1 MNVSL
6 CRDDATYTAGG
17 FLRASWRVSR
27 VKLEELSS
35 VEVSVL
41 WYTEGKG
48 DEDLSV
54 HYFRRYDS
62 ASLRDLGIDV
72 SQPIQCRLPPSPLS
86 YRGHLLKIQWGIRV
100 RVFVEEGREAV
111 AEHPFYLVARKPE
124 AMVLNDHV
132 SVDLARVDT
141 PVKPP
146 LHRRLPAVMRRWRS
160 RQSGS
165 TRP

>member
-17 FLRASWRVSR
+17 YLRASWRVSR
-27 VKLEELSS
+27 VKLEEISS

-54 HYFRRYDS
+54 HYFRRYD
-62 ASLRDLGIDV
+62 AANLRDRGIVD
-72 SQPIQCRLPPSPLS
+72 SQPIHCRLPPSPLS

-100 RVFVEEGREAV
+100 RVFVEEGRAAV

-124 AMVLNDHV
+124 VMVFTELMKSELTAV
-132 SVDLARVDT
+132 EDT
-141 PVKPP
+141 IKPP
-146 LHRRLPAVMRRWRS
+146 LHRRLPAVMKRWRD
-160 RQSGS
+160 RPTRS
-165 TRP
+165 TTW

>member
-1 MNVSL
+1 MSL

-27 VKLEELSS
+27 VRAEELSS

-54 HYFRRYDS
+54 HHFKRYDG
-62 ASLRDLGIDV
+62 AQLRRLDIAQ

-86 YRGHLLKIQWGIRV
+86 YRGHLMNIQWGIRV
-100 RVFVEEGREAV
+100 RVFSEEGREAV
-111 AEHPFYLVARKPE
+111 AEHPFYLVARKPDPTILDDSKIQE
-124 AMVLNDHV
+124 LV
-132 SVDLARVDT
+132 RIDT
-141 PVKPP
+141 PLRMP
-146 LHRRLPAVMRRWRS
+146 LHRRLPSVLRRWRAARKS
-160 RQSGS
+160 IAR
-165 TRP
+165 

>member
-1 MNVSL
+1 M
-6 CRDDATYTAGG
+6 
-17 FLRASWRVSR
+17 RASWRVSR
-27 VKLEELSS
+27 VKVEELSS

-62 ASLRDLGIDV
+62 ASLRTLGIEG
-72 SQPIQCRLPPSPLS
+72 SQPIHCRLPPSPLS

-124 AMVLNDHV
+124 AVVLNDLFRTE
-132 SVDLARVDT
+132 LAKADV
-141 PVKPP
+141 PVKSS
-146 LHRRLPAVMRRWRS
+146 LHRRLPDVMRRWRS
-160 RQSGS
+160 RHLGL
-165 TRP
+165 